1 MKTPRDISIYR
12 EQAQASRLAKKQYA
26 EENLKLDYIDSPHW
40 RELASKYGTRLPSYI
55 YPNTS
60 SKYLKRVMNH
70 LGVNAKEYLE
80 VCGVTTFKQLAELNP
95 EYTALAEVGLLLEWY
110 DDKHPIKARDC
121 EENTM

>member
-1 MKTPRDISIYR
+1 MKTPRDMSQYK

-26 EENLKLDYIDSPHW
+26 EENLKLDYADSPLW

-60 SKYLKRVMNH
+60 SKYLKRVLNH

-95 EYTALAEVGLLLEWY
+95 GYTAMAEVGHLLEHF
-110 DDKHPIKARDC
+110 DERMRNKFEP
-121 EENTM
+121 E

>member
-1 MKTPRDISIYR
+1 MKTPRDMSQYK
-12 EQAQASRLAKKQYA
+12 EQAAASRLAKKQYA
-26 EENLKLDYIDSPHW
+26 EEHLKIDYMDSPLW
-40 RELASKYGTRLPSYI
+40 RELASKYKTRLPSYI

-95 EYTALAEVGLLLEWY
+95 EYTAMAEVGLLLEWY
-110 DDKHPIKARDC
+110 DNK
-121 EENTM
+121 EGE

>member
-1 MKTPRDISIYR
+1 MKTPRDMSQYK

-26 EENLKLDYIDSPHW
+26 EEHLKVDYLDSTLW

-60 SKYLKRVMNH
+60 SKYLKRVLNH

-80 VCGVTTFKQLAELNP
+80 VCGVTTFKQLVELNP
-95 EYTALAEVGLLLEWY
+95 EYTAMAECGYFLEY
-110 DDKHPIKARDC
+110 FDERMRNKF
-121 EENTM
+121 ESE

>member
-1 MKTPRDISIYR
+1 MKTPRDMSQYK
-12 EQAQASRLAKKQYA
+12 EQAAASRLAKKQWA
-26 EENLKLDYIDSPHW
+26 EENLKFDYTDSPLW

-60 SKYLKRVMNH
+60 SKYLKRVLNH
-70 LGVNAKEYLE
+70 LGVSAKEYLE

-110 DDKHPIKARDC
+110 DNK
-121 EENTM
+121 ESE